1 MEFKEQ
7 VKFAR
12 QKMGLSQTAL
22 AKELGVSFPTINRWE
37 NGHGEPHSLAKNAFF
52 DLCKKKNV
60 RFEEGSQE

>member
-12 QKMGLSQTAL
+12 QKMGLSQTEL

-37 NGHGEPHSLAKNAFF
+37 NGHSEPHNLVKRAFY
-52 DLCKKKNV
+52 DLCKNKGVK
-60 RFEEGSQE
+60 FDD